1 MYSAAVKRL
10 RFKQQKKEHAVR
22 RQLPLKT
29 SENCGIMKIV
39 WSQFDFM
46 TGPELKFVWDVTP
59 STSISPVNLSGEDGS
74 IADAESLMDSSGS
87 NQSVS
92 FEEIDDPLKI
102 ELTILEGLGDNLV
115 DSFSTLDMM
124 QAGDYKYKTLKY
136 LDEYMTDSA
145 TTSTK
150 TLTMDE
156 SRITESPESGGKS
169 LRDEGLDHCCEG
181 KLIDDERFDT
191 SFTLASPSPNDT
203 GHLGKLL
210 ASKYPNEEDRELAE
224 YLKDKIASTSID
236 PQTSD
241 CVAHLTE
248 HYELDRLSPIT
259 NDDELRRSCVDSGV
273 GVSTHSDLSA
283 LCRSPPAKK
292 FEDAFEI
299 KTSTPNPNVFNFRDE
314 REPTNTPPP
323 RDIFDFFDDQIDFGD
338 SYVTDE
344 AFVAKCVLAEL
355 ICNAPHSRCPLQ
367 HKMIVSPSRHLLV
380 AAFIFSAQTRT
391 GSTVTYAISFL
402 MSHLKQEWYL
412 DRHSWF
418 ERMVGDSVP
427 KMKASLFSEDSDDVL
442 VRVTS
447 ELSRLL
453 SLLSALERFPLISME
468 RPLMVRFIIEI
479 WKFIIN
485 NFQIKN
491 TLFTEKG
498 AALSEN
504 RILAKAISGC
514 LQSQGH
520 TVIIGSD
527 HVLVARLLYS
537 LAFFVPEPHQWCCLR
552 PYRHKYNPYLRL
564 QGVRR
569 AELPSVIMS
578 GTSSP
583 WPICIIDLDRSAVC
597 LSAPYQKHRILR
609 ARNDSRGVRLILEHA
624 GVMVSKNTKAPQIEL
639 SPCRTLECVN
649 SFIKQMDFLP
659 MEESVRAGFCSQL
672 MMYFDNLAAAFIAFV
687 RDASRPGLDE
697 KECGTRSKSFSLTE
711 CRKAMD
717 LTNDALFNAV
727 LARAELLQ
735 PDISEFI
742 YM

>member
-1 MYSAAVKRL
+1 MHSAAVKRL
-10 RFKQQKKEHAVR
+10 KFKQQKKDHAVR
-22 RQLPLKT
+22 RLLPLKT

-92 FEEIDDPLKI
+92 FEEIDDPLKT
-102 ELTILEGLGDNLV
+102 ELTILDGLDANLV
-115 DSFSTLDMM
+115 DSFADFDLMN
-124 QAGDYKYKTLKY
+124 AGDYKYKTLKY
-136 LDEYMTDSA
+136 LDEYMTESA

-150 TLTMDE
+150 TLTMDD
-156 SRITESPESGGKS
+156 SRIMESPESSGKS

-181 KLIDDERFDT
+181 KFLEDERLGT

-224 YLKDKIASTSID
+224 YLRDKIASTST
-236 PQTSD
+236 PAPNVA

-248 HYELDRLSPIT
+248 HYELDRLSPIN

-283 LCRSPPAKK
+283 LCQSPPCKNHIKK
-292 FEDAFEI
+292 YEDAFGMM
-299 KTSTPNPNVFNFRDE
+299 TSTPNSNVFEFREE
-314 REPTNTPPP
+314 RGHTKTPPP
-323 RDIFDFFDDQIDFGD
+323 RDIFDFFDDQIDFGE

-380 AAFIFSAQTRT
+380 AAFIFSVQTKS
-391 GSTVTYAISFL
+391 GSTITYAISFL

-453 SLLSALERFPLISME
+453 SLLSALERFPLVSLE
-468 RPLMVRFIIEI
+468 RPLM
-479 WKFIIN
+479 
-485 NFQIKN
+485 IKN
-491 TLFTEKG
+491 TLFTDRG
-498 AALSEN
+498 ISISEN
-504 RILAKAISGC
+504 RLLAKAISGC

-527 HVLVARLLYS
+527 HVLVARLLYT
-537 LAFFVPEPHQWCCLR
+537 LAFFVPEAHQWCCLR
-552 PYRHKYNPYLRL
+552 AYRHKYNPYLKL

-583 WPICIIDLDRSAVC
+583 WPICIIDIDRSAVC
-597 LSAPYQKHRILR
+597 MSASYQKHRILR

-624 GVMVSKNTKAPQIEL
+624 GVMVSKNTKIPQIEL
-639 SPCRTLECVN
+639 SPCRTLESVN
-649 SFIKQMDFLP
+649 TFLKQMDLLP
-659 MEESVRAGFCSQL
+659 MEESVRSGFCTQIML
-672 MMYFDNLAAAFIAFV
+672 YFDNLAAAFIAFV
-687 RDASRPGLDE
+687 RDASRPGNDE

-711 CRKAMD
+711 CRKSLD

-727 LARAELLQ
+727 LARAEILQ

>member
-1 MYSAAVKRL
+1 MEADEYFTTYDALKD
-10 RFKQQKKEHAVR
+10 QQKKEHALR
-22 RQLPLKT
+22 KQLPLKT
-29 SENCGIMKIV
+29 NENCGIMKIV

-102 ELTILEGLGDNLV
+102 ELTTLEGLEANLV
-115 DSFSTLDMM
+115 DSFGDLDTMHV
-124 QAGDYKYKTLKY
+124 GDYKYKTLKY
-136 LDEYMTDSA
+136 LDEYMTESA

-150 TLTMDE
+150 TLTMDD
-156 SRITESPESGGKS
+156 SHITDSTESTGKS

-181 KLIDDERFDT
+181 KFLEDETLGT
-191 SFTLASPSPNDT
+191 SFTLASPSPNET
-203 GHLGKLL
+203 GYLGKLL

-224 YLKDKIASTSID
+224 YLRDKIASSSTA
-236 PQTSD
+236 PQQVND

-248 HYELDRLSPIT
+248 HYELDRISPIN

-283 LCRSPPAKK
+283 LCQSPPSGSSIKRY
-292 FEDAFEI
+292 EDAFGMM
-299 KTSTPNPNVFNFRDE
+299 TSTPNPSVSIFPDDRK
-314 REPTNTPPP
+314 RTKTPPP
-323 RDIFDFFDDQIDFGD
+323 RDIFDFFDDQIDFGET
-338 SYVTDE
+338 YVSDE

-380 AAFIFSAQTRT
+380 AAFIFSAQTRS
-391 GSTVTYAISFL
+391 GSTITYAISFL
-402 MSHLKQEWYL
+402 MSHLKQDWYL
-412 DRHSWF
+412 DRHYWF

-427 KMKASLFSEDSDDVL
+427 KMKASLFSEDADDVL

-453 SLLSALERFPLISME
+453 SLLSALERFPLVSLE
-468 RPLMVRFIIEI
+468 RPLMV
-479 WKFIIN
+479 
-485 NFQIKN
+485 KN
-491 TLFTEKG
+491 TLFTG
-498 AALSEN
+498 RGSALSEN

-520 TVIIGSD
+520 TVVIGSD
-527 HVLVARLLYS
+527 HVLVAKLLYT
-537 LAFFVPEPHQWCCLR
+537 LAFFVPEAYQWCCLR
-552 PYRHKYNPYLRL
+552 PYRHKHNPYLRL

-583 WPICIIDLDRSAVC
+583 WPICIIDLDRSA
-597 LSAPYQKHRILR
+597 SKKRF
-609 ARNDSRGVRLILEHA
+609 ARCPIDSGACRCYDF
-624 GVMVSKNTKAPQIEL
+624 KNTKAPQIEL
-639 SPCRTLECVN
+639 SPCRSLECVN
-649 SFIKQMDFLP
+649 TFLKQMDLLP
-659 MEESVRAGFCSQL
+659 MEESVRSGFCSQL
-672 MMYFDNLAAAFIAFV
+672 MLYFDNLAAAFISFV
-687 RDASRPGLDE
+687 RDASRPGVDE
-697 KECGTRSKSFSLTE
+697 KECGTRSKSFSLPE
-711 CRKAMD
+711 CRKSLD
-717 LTNDALFNAV
+717 LSNDALFNAV

>member
-1 MYSAAVKRL
+1 MEADEYFTTYDALKD
-10 RFKQQKKEHAVR
+10 QQKKEHAVR

-74 IADAESLMDSSGS
+74 IADGESLMDSSGS

-102 ELTILEGLGDNLV
+102 ELTILDGLDANLV
-115 DSFSTLDMM
+115 DSFNALDMM
-124 QAGDYKYKTLKY
+124 NAGDYKYKTMKY

-150 TLTMDE
+150 TLTMDD
-156 SRITESPESGGKS
+156 SRITDSPESSGKS

-181 KLIDDERFDT
+181 KFLEDDKLGT

-224 YLKDKIASTSID
+224 YLRDKIASTSTAI
-236 PQTSD
+236 PTNE
-241 CVAHLTE
+241 CIAHLTE

-283 LCRSPPAKK
+283 MCQSPQSGNSTRR
-292 FEDAFEI
+292 FEDAFGMM
-299 KTSTPNPNVFNFRDE
+299 TSTPNPNVFKFRDE
-314 REPTNTPPP
+314 REQTNTPPP
-323 RDIFDFFDDQIDFGD
+323 RDIFDFFDDQIDFGET
-338 SYVTDE
+338 YVTDE

-367 HKMIVSPSRHLLV
+367 HKLIVSPSRHLLV

-391 GSTVTYAISFL
+391 GSTITYAISFL

-453 SLLSALERFPLISME
+453 SLLSALERFPLVSQD
-468 RPLMVRFIIEI
+468 RPLM
-479 WKFIIN
+479 
-485 NFQIKN
+485 IKN
-491 TLFTEKG
+491 TLFADKG
-498 AALSEN
+498 TSLSEN

-527 HVLVARLLYS
+527 HVLVARLLYT
-537 LAFFVPEPHQWCCLR
+537 LAFFVPEAHQWCCLR

-597 LSAPYQKHRILR
+597 MSASYQKHRVLR

-624 GVMVSKNTKAPQIEL
+624 GVMTSKNTKVPQIEL

-649 SFIKQMDFLP
+649 SFLKQMDMLP

-672 MMYFDNLAAAFIAFV
+672 MLYFDNLGAAFIAFV
-687 RDASRPGLDE
+687 RDASRPGVDE
-697 KECGTRSKSFSLTE
+697 KECGTRSKSFSLSE
-711 CRKAMD
+711 CRKSLD

>member
-1 MYSAAVKRL
+1 MEADEYFTTYDALKD
-10 RFKQQKKEHAVR
+10 QQKKEHAVR

-92 FEEIDDPLKI
+92 FEEIDDPLKT
-102 ELTILEGLGDNLV
+102 ELTILEGLDENLV
-115 DSFSTLDMM
+115 DSFAELDLMH
-124 QAGDYKYKTLKY
+124 AGDYKYKTMKY
-136 LDEYMTDSA
+136 LDEYMTESS

-150 TLTMDE
+150 TLTMDD
-156 SRITESPESGGKS
+156 SRLMESPESSGKS
-169 LRDEGLDHCCEG
+169 LKDEGLDHCCSG
-181 KLIDDERFDT
+181 KFLAEEDRFGS
-191 SFTLASPSPNDT
+191 SFGLASPSPNDT
-203 GHLGKLL
+203 GDLGRLL
-210 ASKYPNEEDRELAE
+210 ASRYPNDEDREIAE
-224 YLKDKIASTSID
+224 YLREKIASNQETAAA
-236 PQTSD
+236 D

-248 HYELDRLSPIT
+248 HYELDRLSPIIHG
-259 NDDELRRSCVDSGV
+259 DDELRQSCVDSGV

-283 LCRSPPAKK
+283 LCLSPPNETTSRR
-292 FEDAFEI
+292 FEDAFGMM
-299 KTSTPNPNVFNFRDE
+299 TSSPNPNTRRFRRDS
-314 REPTNTPPP
+314 TSTPPP
-323 RDIFDFFDDQIDFGD
+323 RDIFDFFDDQIDFGET
-338 SYVTDE
+338 YVTDE

-355 ICNAPHSRCPLQ
+355 ICNTPHSRCPLQ
-367 HKMIVSPSRHLLV
+367 HKMINRN
-380 AAFIFSAQTRT
+380 
-391 GSTVTYAISFL
+391 GSTITYAISFL
-402 MSHLKQEWYL
+402 MSNQKQEWYM

-418 ERMVGDSVP
+418 ERIVGDSVP

-453 SLLSALERFPLISME
+453 SLLSALERFALVSPE
-468 RPLMVRFIIEI
+468 RPLM
-479 WKFIIN
+479 
-485 NFQIKN
+485 IKN

-504 RILAKAISGC
+504 RLLAKAISGC

-527 HVLVARLLYS
+527 HVLVAKMLHT
-537 LAFFVPEPHQWCCLR
+537 LAFFVPEAHQWCCLR

-564 QGVRR
+564 QAIRR
-569 AELPSVIMS
+569 AELDSVIKG
-578 GTSSP
+578 GTSTP
-583 WPICIIDLDRSAVC
+583 WPVCIIDLDRAAVRV
-597 LSAPYQKHRILR
+597 SAPYQRHRVLR
-609 ARNDSRGVRLILEHA
+609 ARNESRGVRLILEHA
-624 GVMVSKNTKAPQIEL
+624 GVMTSKNTTIPEL
-639 SPCRTLECVN
+639 QLSHSRTLACVN
-649 SFIKQMDFLP
+649 TFLRQMDVLP

-672 MMYFDNLAAAFIAFV
+672 MLYLDNLAAAFITFV
-687 RDASRPGLDE
+687 RDASRPGFDE
-697 KECGTRSKSFSLTE
+697 KECGTRSKSFSLSE
-711 CRKAMD
+711 CRKALD
-717 LTNDALFNAV
+717 LTNDSLFNAV

>member
-1 MYSAAVKRL
+1 MEADEYFTTYDALKD
-10 RFKQQKKEHAVR
+10 QQKKEHAVR

-59 STSISPVNLSGEDGS
+59 STSISPINLSGEDGS

-102 ELTILEGLGDNLV
+102 ELTILEGLDANLT
-115 DSFSTLDMM
+115 DSFGNLDLLHS
-124 QAGDYKYKTLKY
+124 GDYKYKTLKY
-136 LDEYMTDSA
+136 LDEYMTESA

-150 TLTMDE
+150 TLTMDD
-156 SRITESPESGGKS
+156 SRITDSPESVGKS

-181 KLIDDERFDT
+181 KLLEDDTLET
-191 SFTLASPSPNDT
+191 SIPLASPSPNDT

-224 YLKDKIASTSID
+224 YLRDKIASTSTVQ
-236 PQTSD
+236 PVND

-248 HYELDRLSPIT
+248 HYELDRLSPI
-259 NDDELRRSCVDSGV
+259 NSDDDLRRSCVDSGV

-283 LCRSPPAKK
+283 LCQSPPSGNSVKRT
-292 FEDAFEI
+292 EDAFGMV
-299 KTSTPNPNVFNFRDE
+299 TSTPNPHFFKFRDE
-314 REPTNTPPP
+314 RESTSTPPP
-323 RDIFDFFDDQIDFGD
+323 RDIFDFFDDQIDFGET
-338 SYVTDE
+338 YVTDE

-380 AAFIFSAQTRT
+380 AAFIFSAQTRS
-391 GSTVTYAISFL
+391 GSTITYAISFL

-412 DRHSWF
+412 DRHTWF

-453 SLLSALERFPLISME
+453 SLLSALERFPLVSLE
-468 RPLMVRFIIEI
+468 RPLM
-479 WKFIIN
+479 
-485 NFQIKN
+485 IKN
-491 TLFTEKG
+491 TLFTERG
-498 AALSEN
+498 STLTDN

-527 HVLVARLLYS
+527 HVMVARLLYT
-537 LAFFVPEPHQWCCLR
+537 LAFFVPESCQWCCLR
-552 PYRHKYNPYLRL
+552 PYRHKYNPYLKL

-569 AELPSVIMS
+569 AELPSIIMS

-583 WPICIIDLDRSAVC
+583 WPVCIIDLDRSAVC
-597 LSAPYQKHRILR
+597 MSAPYHKHRVLR

-624 GVMVSKNTKAPQIEL
+624 GVMTSKNTKVPQIEL

-649 SFIKQMDFLP
+649 TFLKQMDLLP
-659 MEESVRAGFCSQL
+659 MEETVRSGFCSQL
-672 MMYFDNLAAAFIAFV
+672 MLYFDNLAAAFIAFV
-687 RDASRPGLDE
+687 RDASRPGIDE
-697 KECGTRSKSFSLTE
+697 KECGTRSKTFSLPD
-711 CRKAMD
+711 CRKSLD

-727 LARAELLQ
+727 LARADLLQ
-735 PDISEFI
+735 AEISEFI